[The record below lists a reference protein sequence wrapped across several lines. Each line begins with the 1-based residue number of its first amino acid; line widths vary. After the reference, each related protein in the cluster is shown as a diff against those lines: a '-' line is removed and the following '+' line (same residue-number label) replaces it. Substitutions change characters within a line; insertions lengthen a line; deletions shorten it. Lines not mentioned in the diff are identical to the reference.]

1 MSVESRQPHRIHLIV
16 MSRAPVAGQTKTR
29 LTPPLSPE
37 EARDFHAACIQDVL
51 DAAQQ
56 WSAGLE
62 SQGVAVAIYLFITP
76 PESEPAFEAAGV
88 SLPEDLIV
96 LPQVGENLWRRMEH
110 ALNTALQD
118 APPHTWAILV
128 GSDLPMLAPNHFKEA
143 ARALERAD
151 VVFGPAL
158 DGGYY
163 LLGVRKPL
171 RGLFDIRHSG
181 GESVLEKALR
191 AARGL
196 GHQTAIISTLPD
208 ADTIEDLRAIRSHT
222 DRGQAGPH
230 RGLNFIADWF
240 DRNGMAAE

>member
-1 MSVESRQPHRIHLIV
+1 MSDESRQPHRVHLVV

-37 EARDFHAACIQDVL
+37 EARDFHAACLQDVL

-56 WSAGLE
+56 WGAGQE
-62 SQGVAVAIYLFITP
+62 AQGIAVAIYLFITP
-76 PESEPAFEAAGV
+76 PESEPAFKEAGV
-88 SLPEDLIV
+88 SLPEDVIV
-96 LPQVGENLWRRMEH
+96 LPQAGENLWRRMEH
-110 ALNTALQD
+110 ALNTALRD
-118 APPHTWAILV
+118 APPNTWAILV
-128 GSDLPMLAPNHFKEA
+128 GSDLPLLAPVHLKEA

-171 RGLFDIRHSG
+171 RGLFEIRDSG
-181 GESVLEKALR
+181 GESVIEKALR

-196 GHQTAIISTLPD
+196 GHQTAIISALPD
-208 ADTIEDLRAIRSHT
+208 ADTIEDLRAIRSHM
-222 DRGQAGPH
+222 DLGQAGPR
-230 RGLNFIADWF
+230 RGLRFIADWF
-240 DRNGMAAE
+240 DRRGMAAE